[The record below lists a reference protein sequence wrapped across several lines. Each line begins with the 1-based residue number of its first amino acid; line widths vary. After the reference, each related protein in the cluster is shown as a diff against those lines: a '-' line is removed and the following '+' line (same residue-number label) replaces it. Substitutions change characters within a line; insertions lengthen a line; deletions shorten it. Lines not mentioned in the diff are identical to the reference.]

1 MRLKVMLVDDELP
14 ILQNL
19 SVVLPWDEMGLD
31 IVATARN
38 GAEALDALRSG
49 RPDIALCD
57 IRMPVMDGMAFL
69 AEARSLPEGAAC
81 EFLMLTGYQEFE
93 YARAALKHGVKDY
106 ILKPIDYELLE
117 RTVRKIADDVR
128 AERAERAEQL
138 KRDRQWSKVAQLA
151 YEKAL
156 YEVLMGFPPEGAL
169 RVLADEDGWTERTS
183 YVVMLVDV
191 DHYSRLSVQWDEKER
206 KLWNFAVGN
215 VLNEALRPFE
225 LRYVSLHAREGEWCV
240 LVERRPDAYDAD
252 EVARWME
259 AAQSAV
265 MANVKLSVSVGVY
278 PRPVEV
284 AEVAET
290 YKGLQRSF
298 LQHAGTSRLLAVSE
312 DAARPPETEGAWWA
326 MLEGIV
332 SGMRQQDRA
341 RIDGALG
348 RLGRAAL
355 PESVLHY
362 VVIHLLREMRE
373 MDVLSQDEE
382 AGVWKKLQ
390 HTVSLKD
397 VMESIVMLVDHAME
411 RALSKKSSELL
422 MLSAKDYIDRRLSS
436 DIGVGEVADHLG
448 ISCSYFSLL
457 FKTHFGETF
466 VEYVTK
472 QRMELAKTLLLTT
485 DKSVTKIGAL
495 SGYAE
500 RRYFTK
506 VFQRHT
512 GMTPS
517 EFRESKAQNGWG
529 NALV

>member
-14 ILQNL
+14 IVQNL

-38 GAEALDALRSG
+38 GAEALEALGSH

-93 YARAALKHGVKDY
+93 YARAALKHGAKDY

-117 RTVRKIADDVR
+117 RTVRKVADDIR
-128 AERAERAEQL
+128 AERAERAEQQ
-138 KRDRQWSKVAQLA
+138 KRDRQWSKVARLA

-169 RVLADEDGWTERTS
+169 RVLADEDGWAEHTS

-191 DHYSRLSVQWDEKER
+191 DQYSRLSVQWDEKER
-206 KLWNFAVGN
+206 KLWNFAVSN
-215 VLNEALRPFE
+215 VLNEALRPFDIT
-225 LRYVSLHAREGEWCV
+225 YVSLHTREGEWCV
-240 LVERRPDAYDAD
+240 LVERRPDTYDEE

-259 AAQSAV
+259 AAQAAV

-284 AEVAET
+284 GGVAET
-290 YKGLQRSF
+290 YKGLQRSL
-298 LQHAGTSRLLAVSE
+298 LQHAGTSRLLADSE
-312 DAARPPETEGAWWA
+312 AAGGRPEAEGAWWST
-326 MLEGIV
+326 LEGLV
-332 SGMRQQDRA
+332 VGMRQQDRT
-341 RIDGALG
+341 RIDQALG
-348 RLGRAAL
+348 RLQRAAL

-382 AGVWKKLQ
+382 ASVWKKLQ

-472 QRMELAKTLLLTT
+472 QRMELAKALLLTT

-517 EFRESKAQNGWG
+517 EFRESKAQDG
-529 NALV
+529 

>member
-19 SVVLPWDEMGLD
+19 RMVLPWDEMRLD

-38 GAEALDALRSG
+38 GAEALEALKTH

-57 IRMPVMDGMAFL
+57 IRMPVLDGMAFL
-69 AEARSLPEGAAC
+69 AEARALPEGAAC
-81 EFLMLTGYQEFE
+81 DVLMLTGYQEFE

-117 RTVRKIADDVR
+117 RTVRNVANGIR
-128 AERAERAEQL
+128 AERAEHS
-138 KRDRQWSKVAQLA
+138 KREKQWDRVAQLA
-151 YEKAL
+151 YEKVL
-156 YEVLMGFPPEGAL
+156 YDVLMGFPPEGAL
-169 RVLADEDGWTERTS
+169 RVLADEDGWAEHTA

-215 VLNEALRPFE
+215 VLQEALQPFAIK
-225 LRYVSLHAREGEWCV
+225 YVSLHAREGEWCV
-240 LVERRPDAYDAD
+240 LVERGPDAYDAA
-252 EVARWME
+252 EAIRWME

-265 MANVKLSVSVGVY
+265 MANVKLSVSVGVF

-290 YKGLQRSF
+290 YKQLQRSF

-312 DAARPPETEGAWWA
+312 TLAERPETEGAWWT
-326 MLEGIV
+326 MLDCLV
-332 SGMRQQDRA
+332 SGVRQQDRA
-341 RIDGALG
+341 RIDQALG
-348 RLGRAAL
+348 RLQRAAL

-373 MDVLSQDEE
+373 MDVMSQTEEE
-382 AGVWKKLQ
+382 AVWKKLQ

-397 VMESIVMLVDHAME
+397 VMESIVQLVDHAME
-411 RALSKKSSELL
+411 RALNKKSSELL
-422 MLSAKDYIDRRLSS
+422 MMSAKDYIDRRLAS
-436 DIGVGEVADHLG
+436 DLGVEEVADHLG

-457 FKTHFGETF
+457 FKNHFGETF

-472 QRMELAKTLLLTT
+472 QRMELAKSLLLMT
-485 DKSVTKIGAL
+485 DKSVAKIGAL

-517 EFRESKAQNGWG
+517 EFRESKSGHGWR
-529 NALV
+529 NNLF